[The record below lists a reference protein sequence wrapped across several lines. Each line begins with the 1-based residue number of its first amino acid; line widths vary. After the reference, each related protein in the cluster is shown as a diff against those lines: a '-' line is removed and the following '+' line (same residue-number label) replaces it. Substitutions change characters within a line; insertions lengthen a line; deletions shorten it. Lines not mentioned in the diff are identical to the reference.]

1 VHRASGTSCVV
12 KSVKKDAAGE
22 RYRQSVEQEGGIFE
36 MLLRMSHKELR
47 HPNLVRYFDMLE
59 GPKHYF
65 VIMEELSGAEL
76 MQQVEDLFPVT
87 EAYLQR
93 VLRQVL
99 AGLAHIHGPVG
110 TVHRDVKLSNFRYR
124 SPGSESEL
132 VLLDFGFA
140 SSLSRPWDGAVCG
153 TMMFMAPEVV
163 GHTVQTATLAAID
176 LWAAGVMLY
185 VLLTGDAPAQE
196 DEVRI
201 LGKKDALEEA
211 QEVLD
216 KAFAAQELALASPE
230 ALSLLRA
237 LLTLDPGTRATA
249 SQALDHAWFS
259 SEGDTRQVSVP
270 NSKYRLARSNSRHST
285 SGSVNSAP
293 TTPRRLT
300 LPQPS
305 FNSKLERIVS
315 EGVEELRP

>member
-1 VHRASGTSCVV
+1 MKMTGDAIDVTKELDDSRLYCRKGVKILLKTLDAEYFGLQDDRLDEAVRVSSQAYWEADQWDPDQRVYVGAGAGQGNHLTAVNLDKPESGPAASELSRIWVGGLASTDLGFGEELGPPVDLTFAQKEKRAALQDLYDIQSKSVGSGSFGVVRAAVHRASGTSCVV

-65 VIMEELSGAEL
+65 VIMEELSGPEL

-140 SSLSRPWDGAVCG
+140 L
-153 TMMFMAPEVV
+153 
-163 GHTVQTATLAAID
+163 
-176 LWAAGVMLY
+176 
-185 VLLTGDAPAQE
+185 
-196 DEVRI
+196 
-201 LGKKDALEEA
+201 
-211 QEVLD
+211 
-216 KAFAAQELALASPE
+216 
-230 ALSLLRA
+230 
-237 LLTLDPGTRATA
+237 
-249 SQALDHAWFS
+249 
-259 SEGDTRQVSVP
+259 
-270 NSKYRLARSNSRHST
+270 
-285 SGSVNSAP
+285 
-293 TTPRRLT
+293 
-300 LPQPS
+300 
-305 FNSKLERIVS
+305 
-315 EGVEELRP
+315 